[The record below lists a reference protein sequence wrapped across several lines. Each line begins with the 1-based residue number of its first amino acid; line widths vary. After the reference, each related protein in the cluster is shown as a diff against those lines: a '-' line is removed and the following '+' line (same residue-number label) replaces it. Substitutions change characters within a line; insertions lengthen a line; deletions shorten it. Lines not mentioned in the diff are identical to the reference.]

1 MAARRH
7 PRPTPP
13 YTSEH
18 AEDRWRERAER
29 VDDYDDLWTA
39 WADAEPISLPAPYH
53 FIDSD
58 EARYHAD
65 AKVVLCR
72 RGDSIQT
79 VYDVLGSDAD
89 RVVRLAIEKQLG
101 ISLETPQ

>member
-1 MAARRH
+1 MAAS
-7 PRPTPP
+7 PISRPTPP
-13 YTSEH
+13 YASKH

-53 FIDSD
+53 FGGD
-58 EARYHAD
+58 EARYHPD

-72 RGDSIQT
+72 RGSTLTT

-89 RVVRLAIEKQLG
+89 RVVQLAIEKQFG
-101 ISLETPQ
+101 ISLESLQ